1 MKRNRSFLQLSN
13 DKTFLFAIAA
23 LAVIVGLSCWN
34 WHRYQLANNNVR
46 DTMVALQS
54 VSSVLSIIKDA
65 ETGQRGY
72 LLTGSKRYLAPLDAA
87 EGEVSAQMQILG
99 VYLQHNPKLKAEWS
113 QLQAEI
119 RSKFKELK
127 LTVDLKERGDNARA
141 MGVVSSD
148 LGVHLMDRIRAS
160 CAFLQK
166 HLQDQLIDRD
176 NQEEA
181 QMLRLQVGATAAS
194 CLLLALVAMSTL
206 KFKREKEAAEA
217 ANQAKSVFLA
227 NMSHELRTPLN
238 AIIGY
243 SEMLIEETEAEGYD
257 TLTNDLRK
265 VQTSGQHLL
274 ELINAVL
281 DLSKIESGKM
291 ELYLETF
298 TMEEL
303 LDEVGAVI
311 RPLAD
316 KNGNTYEV
324 SVDEQLTTMFAD
336 QTKVR
341 QSLLNL
347 LSNACKFTSRGTV
360 SLDVQKLPEDRVA
373 FVVTDT
379 GVGMTAEQISR
390 LFAPFTQADS
400 STTRR
405 FGGTGLGLSISK
417 KFAEMMGGQIAVES
431 EEGTGTKFTMTLPR
445 VTREEST
452 HELKPVEAN
461 AIAGTVL
468 AIDDDP
474 TVHDLLRRTLSTH
487 GFRVESAYSGEEG
500 LRLARRLHP
509 QAITLDV
516 MMPGMDGWTVLLS
529 LKAIPE
535 LADIPVVMLTIAD
548 NKNLGYSLGA
558 SEFLTKPLDRRRFTS
573 VMLRYKRKAPYRAL
587 VVDDD
592 PASRDMLRRLLE
604 GEGWTVMEAENGR
617 VALDQIAEALPG
629 VILLDL
635 MMPEMD
641 GFGFLEEL
649 HKHDRFRSIPV
660 IVITAKDLSEND
672 RLRLNGGVER
682 VIQKGTYKRDE
693 LLKYVTGIIEQR
705 TRKNT

>member
-1 MKRNRSFLQLSN
+1 MKQNRLFIQLSN

-23 LAVIVGLSCWN
+23 LAVIIGLSCWN

-46 DTMVALQS
+46 DTMVALQN
-54 VSSVLSIIKDA
+54 VSGVLSTVKDA

-72 LLTGSKRYLAPLDAA
+72 LLTGSKRYLAPLDSA
-87 EGEVSAQMQILG
+87 EDEVGGQMQTLN
-99 VYLQHNPKLKAEWS
+99 VYLQHSQELKDSWADLEE
-113 QLQAEI
+113 AI
-119 RSKFKELK
+119 REKFTELK
-127 LTVDLKERGDNARA
+127 LTVHLQQRGQNTQA

-148 LGVHLMDRIRAS
+148 LGIHLMDRIRAR

-166 HLQDQLIDRD
+166 RLQDQLIDRD
-176 NQEEA
+176 NEEES

-217 ANQAKSVFLA
+217 ANEAKSVFLA
-227 NMSHELRTPLN
+227 TMSHELRTPLN

-243 SEMLIEETEAEGYD
+243 SEMLIEETEAEGYQ
-257 TLTNDLRK
+257 TLTDDLRK

-298 TMEEL
+298 SLQEL
-303 LDEVGAVI
+303 LEEVSAVI
-311 RPLAD
+311 VPLAD
-316 KNGNTYEV
+316 KNINTYRV
-324 SVDEQLTTMFAD
+324 SVDEQLTTMYTD

-360 SLDVQKLPEDRVA
+360 SLKVHKLPEDRVA
-373 FVVTDT
+373 FVVSDT
-379 GVGMTAEQISR
+379 GVGMTEEQVSR
-390 LFAPFTQADS
+390 LFEPFTQADS

-405 FGGTGLGLSISK
+405 FGGTGLGLTISK
-417 KFAEMMGGQIAVES
+417 KFVEMVGGKITVES
-431 EEGTGTKFTMTLPR
+431 EESKGTKFTITLPR
-445 VTREEST
+445 VIQDETMRT
-452 HELKPVEAN
+452 PKTAEAN
-461 AIAGTVL
+461 AVSGIVL

-474 TVHDLLRRTLSTH
+474 TVHDLLRRTLVTQ
-487 GFRVESAYSGEEG
+487 GFHLESAYSGEEG
-500 LRLARRLHP
+500 LRLARKLHP

-558 SEFLTKPLDRRRFTS
+558 AEFLTKPLDRRRLTA
-573 VMLRYKRKAPYRAL
+573 VMLRYKRKAPHRAL
-587 VVDDD
+587 IVDDD

-604 GEGWTVMEAENGR
+604 GDEWTVTEAENGR
-617 VALDQIAEALPG
+617 VALDRIAEATPG

-649 HKHDRFRSIPV
+649 HRHDQFRFIPV
-660 IVITAKDLSEND
+660 IVITAKDLSEAD

-682 VIQKGTYKRDE
+682 VLQKGTYKRDD

-705 TRKNT
+705 TRKNA